1 MSENPFRN
9 EQTLWDKIDKLIV
22 QHLGDD
28 LSDTD
33 RQWILDILMDYR
45 LTPKEP
51 HYVVEMIKHQVVNN
65 EMNPLNLYALITDVE
80 DLR

>member
-1 MSENPFRN
+1 MSENPFKN
-9 EQTLWDKIDKLIV
+9 EETLWSKVDKLIT

-28 LSDTD
+28 IRDTD

-45 LTPKEP
+45 LTQKEP

-65 EMNPLNLYALITDVE
+65 ELNPLHLYALISDVE
-80 DLR
+80 DLQ